1 MRKDLTGRRFGRLTC
16 LEPVGKNKYG
26 VIWKCLCDCGN
37 TTMVNR
43 GNLLGH
49 NTKSCGC
56 LQRHKARTVHLIH
69 GDDCRNSVSG
79 LYRRWADM
87 KTRVKNPNCRS
98 AKNYGDR
105 GVSLCKQWEQY
116 EPFRDW
122 ALSHG
127 YRDDLTLDRI
137 DVDGDYCPENCRWI
151 TIREQCRNKRNTL
164 LYRNIPVVELCEKTN
179 TNYHSI
185 MTAVYRAV
193 SRGKTRESVFARYF
207 GNIKQ
212 LKQEV

>member
-1 MRKDLTGRRFGRLTC
+1 MRKDLTGMRFGMLVC
-16 LEPVGKNKYG
+16 VEPLGTNKYG
-26 VIWKCLCDCGN
+26 TVWKCLCDCGN
-37 TTMVNR
+37 TTLV
-43 GNLLGH
+43 GCGSLLQG

-56 LQRHKARTVHLIH
+56 LQRHKARTVHLTH
-69 GDDCRNSVSG
+69 GDDCRNRASK

-87 KTRVKNPNCRS
+87 KTRVKNPRCRC
-98 AKNYGDR
+98 AKNYGNR
-105 GVSLCKQWEQY
+105 GISLCKQWEHY

-137 DVDGDYCPENCRWI
+137 DVDGDYCPDNCRWI
-151 TIREQCRNKRNTL
+151 TLREQCRNKRNTAR
-164 LYRNIPVVELCEKTN
+164 YENIPVVELCERAGV
-179 TNYHSI
+179 NYHSV

-207 GNIKQ
+207 GNIKK
-212 LKQEV
+212 LKKEA